1 MGDAVL
7 LLRAC
12 RNEMSAKCYATGSL
26 FAVPEAALHH
36 APAPHPTEH
45 VAREGAFTSQPL
57 RARGHLSATA
67 AGAQGYAK
75 AKDRVP
81 GHLLTFCSRAFE

>member
-1 MGDAVL
+1 MSCSNG
-7 LLRAC
+7 
-12 RNEMSAKCYATGSL
+12 MSAKCLRTGSL

-81 GHLLTFCSRAFE
+81 GHLLTFLLSSFLK